1 MLRAGK
7 VIEDLRKNDGWGARI
22 RTWEWRYQKPLPY
35 RLATPQCFAKWGV
48 HNRLELGWQLGFR
61 HCGDLTAKLVFPL
74 AAQDAPRYK
83 TGLPDDFGVGV

>member
-1 MLRAGK
+1 
-7 VIEDLRKNDGWGARI
+7 
-22 RTWEWRYQKPLPY
+22 
-35 RLATPQCFAKWGV
+35 LATPQCFAKWGV